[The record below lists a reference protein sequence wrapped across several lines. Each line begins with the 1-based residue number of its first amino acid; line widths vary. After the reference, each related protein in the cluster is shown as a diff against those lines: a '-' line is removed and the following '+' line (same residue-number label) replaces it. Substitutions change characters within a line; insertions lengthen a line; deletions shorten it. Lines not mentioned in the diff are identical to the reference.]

1 MDLFGKKK
9 IRELED
15 KVERLEQCVSGTQE
29 ELSVLLDAHE
39 KVRYCYLPYQELKD
53 KYTHKDKTYS
63 TESIKDLT
71 IQEFFD
77 FYFDGKPI
85 KRKEEV
91 DVEYRKGE

>member
-15 KVERLEQCVSGTQE
+15 KVEKQQR
-29 ELSVLLDAHE
+29 ELDT
-39 KVRYCYLPYQELKD
+39 LKNIHTYTDQLGWSYGDTHNALRDYID
-53 KYTHKDKTYS
+53 KKFIEGYS
-63 TESIKDLT
+63 TKTIKDLT

-91 DVEYRKGE
+91 DVEYRKG